1 MAKSSGKKIRG
12 VTIELGGDATGLLD
26 EFYKIDGELKKTQA
40 ALKDTNR
47 LLKLDPGNVELLR
60 QKQGQLTEA
69 IDGTEK
75 KLEALKEA
83 AEEAYGGAVAGDE
96 KAQKQ
101 YEVLQREII
110 ETEQNLKSLKD
121 QMKDFGS
128 VAAQQ
133 IAAAGQKVKDFGD
146 KMSKAGTAMTKYV
159 TGPIVAV
166 GTAAVAAFT
175 EVDDGLDIIVKKTG
189 ATGRALEDM
198 EDAAKNLATSIPTD
212 FRTAGE
218 AVGEVSTRFGLTGKA
233 LEDLSGKF
241 IKFAELNDT
250 DVTSSIDSVQAAMAA
265 FGVDAGSAGDV
276 LDMLNRAAQDTG
288 TDVNKLTDDLTSN
301 AAALQEMGFGI
312 NSAAGFLASLNKN
325 GVDSSTVMT
334 GLKKALQNATKDGV
348 SMDQAL
354 SDLTGR
360 IRGAKSETEAM
371 QTATELFGAKA
382 APSLVKAIRDGRLS
396 FDELANSVKDY
407 GDSVDSTFEATLD
420 PIDQFKTTL
429 NELKIVG
436 ADLVNA
442 AAPLIKSVAEGLKNM
457 VSGLRSAWEGL
468 SPQMQETIIKLAGI
482 AAAVGPVLVVGGKL
496 ARGISDLMESIPKLI
511 SSGEKLI
518 SNLGGIGTAAL
529 AAADALLVLYDVQAL
544 KEASETYK
552 EAGEAHAEEIDNA
565 LENYKKLY
573 TEKGKEIADQWA
585 KMVYDVDTTG
595 QSMEEA
601 MKTLTGKIDSLWDGV
616 PQDMWEGFSQGWDS
630 YFGKDGKGVG
640 ALMED
645 AFTGAVNGV
654 KGVLGIHSPSTVFK
668 EIGDNI
674 VAGLTEAL
682 AALSSLADSA
692 AQWGRDLI
700 QNFIN
705 GIKQMWENAKRAVSD
720 FAQMIK
726 NFLGFSEP
734 KEGPLSNFHTYA
746 PDMVDMFV
754 KGLKDNQQRVANQL
768 AQTFGIPE
776 QTGTTGQTA
785 NSGAVREFTAPV
797 GGGQAGQQT
806 AVLMLDGQVVGRV
819 FYPLIQNEGIR
830 LGVQLAR

>member
-1 MAKSSGKKIRG
+1 MAKSKGKTIRG

-26 EFYKIDGELKKTQA
+26 EFYKLDKTVKETQN
-40 ALKDTNR
+40 ALKDTQR
-47 LLKLDPGNVELLR
+47 LLKLDPGNVELLK
-60 QKQGQLTEA
+60 QKQGQLNDAIKGTEDKLKA
-69 IDGTEK
+69 LKDAAAEAEQQLADGTMSQ
-75 KLEALKEA
+75 
-83 AEEAYGGAVAGDE
+83 
-96 KAQKQ
+96 AQFDA
-101 YEVLQREII
+101 LQREIVA
-110 ETEQNLKSLKD
+110 TEQDLKNLKD

-146 KMSKAGTAMTKYV
+146 KMSSAGTALSKYV
-159 TGPIVAV
+159 TAPIVGV

-189 ATGRALEDM
+189 ASGKALEDM

-218 AVGEVSTRFGLTGKA
+218 AVGEVNTRFGLVGDA
-233 LEDLSGKF
+233 LESTSRKF
-241 IKFAELNDT
+241 IEFADLNG
-250 DVTSSIDSVQAAMAA
+250 TSVSASIDTVQAAMAA
-265 FGVDAGSAGDV
+265 FNVDASKAGAI
-276 LDMLNRAAQDTG
+276 LDILNKAGQDTG
-288 TDVNKLTDDLTSN
+288 TDLNKLAGDLTSN

-312 NSAAGFLASLNKN
+312 TSATGFLANLNKN
-325 GVDSSTVMT
+325 GLDASAVMT
-334 GLKKALQNATKDGV
+334 GLRKALQNATKNGK
-348 SMDQAL
+348 SMDKAL
-354 SDLTGR
+354 SGLTGQ
-360 IRGAKSETEAM
+360 IKGAKTQTEAL
-371 QTATELFGAKA
+371 QIATDLFGAKA
-382 APSLVKAIRDGRLS
+382 APAMVKAIQDGRLS
-396 FDELANSVKDY
+396 FDQLANSVKDWN
-407 GDSVDSTFEATLD
+407 GSVENTFEATLD
-420 PIDQFKTTL
+420 PIDEFKTAL

-436 ADLVNA
+436 MELVQA
-442 AAPLIKSVAEGLKNM
+442 AAPLIKSLAEGLKNA
-457 VSGLRSAWEGL
+457 VSGLRAAWEGL
-468 SPQMQETIIKLAGI
+468 SPQMQETIIKLAGV
-482 AAAVGPVLVVGGKL
+482 AAAVGPVLAVGGKL
-496 ARGISDLMESIPKLI
+496 VDGIGGLMESIPKLI

-529 AAADALLVLYDVQAL
+529 AAADALLVLYDVQTL

-552 EAGEAHAEEIDNA
+552 EAGEAHADEIDNA

-616 PQDMWEGFSQGWDS
+616 PQNMWEGFSQGWDS

-645 AFTGAVNGV
+645 ALTGAISGV

-674 VAGLTEAL
+674 VAGLTEGL
-682 AALSSLADSA
+682 AALSSLTDSA

-700 QNFIN
+700 DNFIS
-705 GIKQMWENAKRAVSD
+705 GVKSMWDKAKHAISD

-746 PDMVDMFV
+746 PDMVDLFV
-754 KGLKDNQQRVANQL
+754 KGLRDNQQLVANQL
-768 AQTFGIPE
+768 ARTFGMPE
-776 QTGTTGQTA
+776 QAAATAETAGGAGGATT
-785 NSGAVREFTAPV
+785 FTTPV
-797 GGGQAGQQT
+797 GGAQAAT
-806 AVLMLDGQVVGRV
+806 VSPVLVLDGQVIGRV
-819 FYPLIQNEGIR
+819 FLPHIRNEEMR